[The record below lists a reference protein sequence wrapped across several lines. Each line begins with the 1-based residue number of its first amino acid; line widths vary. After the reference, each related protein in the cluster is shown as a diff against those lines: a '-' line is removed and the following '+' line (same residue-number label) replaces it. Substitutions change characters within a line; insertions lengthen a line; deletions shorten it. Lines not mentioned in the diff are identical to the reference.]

1 MKKSFKDIISEAKKK
16 TSDPVKEVEKELEP
30 KAPEEKPK
38 VDDVKIDD
46 SKFAIVVSTVKEPKG
61 KLNLKIVKNESTFND
76 NEVEALKKIF
86 DKVGCSKFTSETAI
100 VNMFRA
106 ERKYIYIPE
115 SSKSVTLAMMKNSGK
130 IFGYFDAQKNTAQ
143 DKNMQ
148 TGGDDMNMP
157 DVLSTGVNASFEF
170 SSDELKDFEKVAQ
183 KLNIAF
189 AEFYEATE
197 WCKEDEESFQDWMKT
212 QTAND
217 EVDIGESVVSGFG
230 QFLNE
235 SSFGDNLAETIKA
248 VYAKLPLEEAK
259 KFYLAL
265 QKIIAEYS
273 FVNREEMSTPVE
285 DTPTLDG
292 EGGEGGEEGEDN
304 VEVSKDAL

>member
-16 TSDPVKEVEKELEP
+16 PSDPVKEVEKELEP
-30 KAPEEKPK
+30 KAPEVKPE

-46 SKFAIVVSTVKEPKG
+46 KKFAIVVSTTKEPKG
-61 KLNLKIVKNESTFND
+61 KLNLKIVKNESTFSD

-100 VNMFRA
+100 VNVFRA

-115 SSKSVTLAMMKNSGK
+115 SSKSINLVMMKNGGK
-130 IFGYFDAQKNTAQ
+130 VIGYFEAQKNTAQ

-148 TGGDDMNMP
+148 VGGDDNLNFP
-157 DVLSTGVNASFEF
+157 DILPTGINASFEF
-170 SSDELKDFEKVAQ
+170 SSEELKDFEKVSQ

-217 EVDIGESVVSGFG
+217 EVDIGESVLSGFG

-285 DTPTLDG
+285 DTPTIDG
-292 EGGEGGEEGEDN
+292 ENEGGEEGEDN